1 MLLTEIIISPT
12 GQGGVLGGGGPWGVI
27 TPVYS
32 LDGACLAR
40 DHEFVFLVRRLPWC
54 SGVTPQG

>member
-1 MLLTEIIISPT
+1 MLATEIIISPA
-12 GQGGVLGGGGPWGVI
+12 GQGGVLGGPWGVI
-27 TPVYS
+27 TPVYC

-40 DHEFVFLVRRLPWC
+40 DHEFVFLVGRLPWC